1 VAPVTISGNV
11 QLMVHIYR
19 WLTANGMITAASLD
33 EHFVNRTVL
42 CVCSYTAGTAG
53 GLNL

>member
-1 VAPVTISGNV
+1 
-11 QLMVHIYR
+11 MVHIDR

-33 EHFVNRTVL
+33 KHCVNRIL
-42 CVCSYTAGTAG
+42 LSAFSYTAGTAV